1 MLWLQSY
8 MMHWSYGAVVVKWHI
23 YIHHLMEFVAC
34 CNNNQNAASK
44 NRIMLKLIHIQ
55 NMYAQ
60 NNSIKQMDFNI
71 LKIVE
76 TV

>member
-1 MLWLQSY
+1 M
-8 MMHWSYGAVVVKWHI
+8 
-23 YIHHLMEFVAC
+23 
-34 CNNNQNAASK
+34 
-44 NRIMLKLIHIQ
+44 IMLNLIHIQ

-60 NNSIKQMDFNI
+60 NNSIKQLDFNI